1 MAGLITALHSGY
13 SPCVMSL
20 AAGTRLGPYEVV
32 SLLGAGGMGEV
43 YRARDPRLGR
53 DVAIKALP
61 ENLARDPERLARFER
76 EARLLAS
83 LNHPNIAAIYGLEEV
98 GGQRHLVLE
107 YVEGETLAHRL
118 AKGALSLDETVHVC
132 REIAAG
138 VEAAHEGG
146 VVHRDLKPRNV
157 MLTPAGVVKVLDFGL
172 AKGGAE
178 AGEGGSA
185 PILSATPTM
194 TYAATQAGMVL
205 GTAAYMSPEQARGKS
220 VDRRT
225 DIWSFGCILFEC
237 LSGKPAFDG
246 ETISDLL
253 ARILEREPDWSA
265 LPARTPA
272 RVRDLLG
279 RCMVKD
285 ARQRLRDI
293 GDARLELDRL
303 LALGT
308 SGVMAA
314 ADVPD
319 AAATPRRGL
328 PWWGIAAIVITA
340 IVATA
345 LIQSMV
351 SRRVDTMARHYE
363 IGAPEPFGLVAQ
375 PDECVISPNG
385 KMLAMVLTDSAGTA
399 GLWVRPMDSFRARA
413 LPGTKGATQPF
424 WSPDNRSLAFF
435 AAGKLKKIALGGGDP
450 EMLCDVR
457 ASRGGTWNRDGV
469 IVFAPS
475 SNGPLFRISANGGE
489 VTAVTRLDSTRDE
502 TAHRFPRF
510 LPDGRHYLFS
520 VLGGNAGGVAVVAGT
535 LGDTGRKTVLVAD
548 GGAAYSPSGHLLFT
562 RNGVLSAQ
570 RFDPGSLRLSGEPNS
585 LGDGLLPP
593 RMTGTPVASVAED
606 GTLAYVFIPLWTA
619 RLAWFDVGGREVDQ
633 VPLAP
638 GPYTEV
644 ELSPDGRSALLNHAT
659 SSTESEL
666 LVVDLE
672 RGTTNRVS
680 NEPVVETTAWA
691 PDGKRVAFTDGGR
704 GGQKVI
710 VVPAD
715 GSAPGETVM
724 PAGGDF
730 RRVDGWTP
738 DGKALIIQRLDSQTR
753 WDIWVLPLEGD
764 RQPRPYL
771 RRPTNEFNA
780 SVSPDGRWLCYNS
793 DESGRVEGYVQAFP
807 TPGRRYQVTTDG
819 TGVGGWKADGKQ
831 LALGLAPNGV
841 VRVVDVLPGEEFRI
855 GPPRILGKVP
865 DGAPADFDAAWTRW
879 IAIVPAG
886 RQPRPTIRIV
896 LDWDA
901 MIAKR

>member
-1 MAGLITALHSGY
+1 MA
-13 SPCVMSL
+13 L
-20 AAGTRLGPYEVV
+20 APGTRLGPYEVL
-32 SLLGAGGMGEV
+32 SLVGTGGMGEV
-43 YRARDPRLGR
+43 YRARDSRLDR

-83 LNHPNIAAIYGLEEV
+83 LNHPNIAAIYGLEET
-98 GGQRHLVLE
+98 GGQRYLVLE

-118 AKGALSLDETVHVC
+118 ASGALPLDETLHVC

-157 MLTPAGVVKVLDFGL
+157 MLTRAGAAKVLDFGL
-172 AKGGAE
+172 AKGRAE
-178 AGEGGSA
+178 SRESA
-185 PILSATPTM
+185 ADPDASVSPTV
-194 TYAATQAGMVL
+194 TVAATQAGMVL
-205 GTAAYMSPEQARGKS
+205 GTAAYMSPEQARGRN

-237 LSGKPAFDG
+237 LTGRPAFEG

-293 GDARLELDRL
+293 GDARLELDHL

-308 SGVMAA
+308 SVAMAA
-314 ADVPD
+314 AEAP
-319 AAATPRRGL
+319 AAAAKARRGL
-328 PWWGIAAIVITA
+328 PGWGIAAIVVTA

-345 LIQSMV
+345 LIQPRV

-363 IGAPEPFGLVAQ
+363 IGAPEPFELIAES
-375 PDECVISPNG
+375 PECVISPDG
-385 KMLAMVLTDSAGTA
+385 RMLAMVLTDSAGTRS
-399 GLWVRPMDSFRARA
+399 LWVRPMDSFKARA
-413 LPGTKGATQPF
+413 LPGTRGATQPF

-435 AAGKLKKIALGGGDP
+435 TADKLKKIALGGGDA
-450 EMLCDVR
+450 EILCDVR
-457 ASRGGTWNRDGV
+457 SARGGAWNRDGV
-469 IVFAPS
+469 ILFAPS
-475 SNGPLFRISANGGE
+475 SNGPLVTISANGSDA
-489 VTAVTRLDSTRDE
+489 TAVTHLDSTRHE

-520 VLGGNAGGVAVVAGT
+520 ILGGNAGRVAVVSGA
-535 LGDTGRKTVLVAD
+535 LGDTSRRTVVVAE
-548 GGAAYSPSGHLLFT
+548 GGAAWSPGGHLLFT

-570 RFDPGSLRLSGEPNS
+570 RFDPGSLHLSGEPVS
-585 LGDGLLPP
+585 LGDALPPP
-593 RMTGTPVASVAED
+593 RMTGTPVASIAED
-606 GTLAYVFIPLWTA
+606 GTLAYVFFPLPET
-619 RLAWFDVGGREVDQ
+619 RMAWFDLGGHEVAQ

-638 GPYTEV
+638 GTYGGAT
-644 ELSPDGRSALLNHAT
+644 LSPDGRSALVIHAR
-659 SSTESEL
+659 SSTETEL
-666 LVVDLE
+666 LVVDLA

-680 NEPVVETTAWA
+680 NERFVETFAWA
-691 PDGKRVAFTDGGR
+691 PDSKRVAYTDGG
-704 GGQKVI
+704 GGAGPQKVI

-715 GSAPGETVM
+715 GSAPGETVLA
-724 PAGGDF
+724 AGGDF
-730 RRVDGWTP
+730 RRVRGWTP
-738 DGKALIIQRLDSQTR
+738 DGRALILERLDSQTK

-764 RQPRPYL
+764 RQPRLYL
-771 RRPTNEFNA
+771 RKPANEFNA
-780 SVSPDGRWLCYNS
+780 SVSPDGRWLCYSS

-807 TPGRRYQVTTDG
+807 TPGQRYQVTTDG
-819 TGVGGWKADGKQ
+819 TGVAGWKADGRQ
-831 LALGLAPNGV
+831 LALASTPNQV
-841 VRVVDVLPGEEFRI
+841 VRAVDILPGEGFRI
-855 GPPRILGKVP
+855 GPPRVLGKSP
-865 DGAPADFDAAWTRW
+865 DGSFGADLDRAWMRL

-886 RQPRPTIRIV
+886 RQPKPTIRIV

-901 MIAKR
+901 MITKR